1 MIEMLPGNLTHYNL
15 CGRYNNS
22 GFTSQQSDV
31 YNRSPRKFV
40 TDTENQSLVSR
51 SSTSSLH
58 HDDDADTID
67 VSCENQDA
75 VGHYIF
81 IRDDR
86 KKEDYFKICEVEV
99 FSFKNQGE

>member
-22 GFTSQQSDV
+22 GVTSPL

-40 TDTENQSLVSR
+40 TDTENQSLMSR
-51 SSTSSLH
+51 SSSSLR

-99 FSFKNQGE
+99 FSFNNKGENF

>member
-1 MIEMLPGNLTHYNL
+1 M
-15 CGRYNNS
+15 
-22 GFTSQQSDV
+22 
-31 YNRSPRKFV
+31 
-40 TDTENQSLVSR
+40 TDTENQSLMSR
-51 SSTSSLH
+51 SSSSLR

-99 FSFKNQGE
+99 FSFNSKGENF